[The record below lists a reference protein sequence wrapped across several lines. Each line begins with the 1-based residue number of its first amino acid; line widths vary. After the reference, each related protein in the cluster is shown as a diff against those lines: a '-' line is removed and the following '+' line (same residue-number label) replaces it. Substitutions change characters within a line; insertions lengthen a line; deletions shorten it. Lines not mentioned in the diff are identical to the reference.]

1 MSDIKALTVPKWGMA
16 MEEGTLVNWLVGEG
30 DKVAVGDEVAEI
42 ESSKIVNVMES
53 HVAGTLRRRVAAADE
68 ILPVGA
74 LLAVIADDDIPDAE
88 IDRFIAGFTAT
99 PQAVSTREPRQAAPS
114 APSTGGADASP
125 APVPAPAAPPAT
137 TGGVPDS
144 LRRGEDDSG
153 VPATPHAR
161 RLARELDINLH
172 NITASGR
179 HGRVTVADI
188 EQALGRRGKP
198 AVPGAIKVPASRR
211 DDSRVHAT
219 PLARRLARQLG
230 VNLNDCR
237 ASGSHGRVCRADV
250 EALVQR
256 RGGAAVQGPVTAA
269 AAEEPAVVET
279 ISLSGMRRTIARRLQ
294 AAKSEIPH
302 YRLVADA
309 DIDALLALRGE
320 LNAALGHANVTV
332 NDLLLKACATAL
344 SQVPE
349 CNVQFDGSDI
359 KRFRDADIAVAV
371 SLEAGLITPVV
382 RAANRKGIAQISNEV
397 RDLVTRARTGTLKQ
411 HEYEGGSFTLSNL
424 GMYGIRQFDAI
435 INPPQCAILAVGRGE
450 QRVVVDDG
458 EGAIATMLTLSL
470 SLDHRIIDGAKGARF
485 MQALVR
491 VIEHPGLMS
500 A

>member
-53 HVAGTLRRRVAAADE
+53 HVAGTLRRRVAAEDE
-68 ILPVGA
+68 ILPVGG

-99 PQAVSTREPRQAAPS
+99 PQAVSTREPRQAAPA
-114 APSTGGADASP
+114 APSGGAAEPAPAP
-125 APVPAPAAPPAT
+125 APVAAPATA
-137 TGGVPDS
+137 GGVAES
-144 LRRGEDDSG
+144 LRQGEDDSN

-161 RLARELDINLH
+161 RMAGELDINLH

-179 HGRVTVADI
+179 HGRVTVTDI
-188 EQALGRRGKP
+188 EQALGRGHDGH
-198 AVPGAIKVPASRR
+198 AVPRDFHIPASRK
-211 DDSRVHAT
+211 DDSHVHAT
-219 PLARRLARQLG
+219 PLARRLARELG

-250 EALVQR
+250 EALAQQ
-256 RGGAAVQGPVTAA
+256 RGGAAARGPAMAA
-269 AAEEPAVVET
+269 GLDEPAVVET
-279 ISLSGMRRTIARRLQ
+279 IPLSGMRQTIARRLQ
-294 AAKSEIPH
+294 SAKADIPH

-309 DIDALLALRGE
+309 EIDALLALRHE
-320 LNAALGHANVTV
+320 LNAALSHANITV

-349 CNVQFDGSDI
+349 CNVQFDGNEI

-382 RAANRKGIAQISNEV
+382 GAANRKGIAQISNEV
-397 RDLVTRARTGTLKQ
+397 RDLVTRAKSGALKQ
-411 HEYEGGSFTLSNL
+411 HEFEGGSFTLSNL
-424 GMYGIRQFDAI
+424 GMYGIKQFDAI

-458 EGAIATMLTLSL
+458 EGAVATMLTLSL
-470 SLDHRIIDGAKGARF
+470 SLDHRIIDGATGARF

-491 VIEHPGLMS
+491 IIEHPGLMS